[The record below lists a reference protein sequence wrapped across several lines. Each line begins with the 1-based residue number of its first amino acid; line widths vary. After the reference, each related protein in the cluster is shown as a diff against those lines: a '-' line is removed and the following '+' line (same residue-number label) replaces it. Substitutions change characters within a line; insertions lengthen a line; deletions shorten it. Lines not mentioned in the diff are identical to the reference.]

1 MNDLPIVIR
10 LFDLPTLI
18 TQPGDYRTRD
28 GRRVTI
34 REVGEVS
41 LDSTR
46 FNATGSVWKMF
57 RGKVRPRGYSGW
69 HLSGRAFPLAE
80 HPRDIVAAWD
90 G

>member
-1 MNDLPIVIR
+1 MFDLPIV
-10 LFDLPTLI
+10 I

-34 REVGEVS
+34 REVGPVS
-41 LDSTR
+41 LDTTP
-46 FNATGSVWKMF
+46 FNAKGSVWKTF
-57 RGKVRPRGYSGW
+57 RNKVVPRGHDIW

-80 HPRDIVAAWD
+80 HPRDIVAKWN